1 MFKYIAS
8 KYTKQKLTE
17 LNRDTENLQTQWEIL
32 MYFSLQ
38 LIERADKE
46 KVSIE
51 LTEYMKNVIN
61 KDACYLFL

>member
-1 MFKYIAS
+1 MFNNIAS